1 MIRAEINLETH
12 SLSYEVNGKG
22 STVLAEIAAF
32 AYAMVKECGF
42 KSEDISSAVDMAL
55 MEFKKGEEETDNE

>member
-1 MIRAEINLETH
+1 MIKAELNPETLN
-12 SLSYEVNGKG
+12 LSYEVNGKG
-22 STVLAEIAAF
+22 WNVLAEIAAF